1 MNTARIQPLALYVH
15 IPFCETKCPY
25 CDFNTYVGIETLI
38 PPYVEALSREI
49 EIWGELLGHPAVKT
63 VFFGGGTPSYLA
75 DHHIG
80 SLLNT
85 VRAAFV
91 VDREA
96 EVTLESNPGD
106 FAEAKLAAYLDLGV
120 NRLSIGVQSLDDR
133 LLKALGR
140 RHSAAEA
147 TQAYRMATDAGFG
160 NVSIDLMYGLPYQ
173 RIEDWRQTLD
183 GTANLS
189 PPHISMYCL
198 TLEEGTPMEEWV
210 RSGQVPEPDPDLAAD
225 MYLMA
230 QETMEHQGY
239 RHYEISNWARSGF
252 ESRHNLTY
260 WRNEPYLG
268 VGPGGH
274 SYLRPYRFYNVKS
287 PREYTR
293 GLQREYTPVNQPT
306 SSLDAEGIRGMPVVD
321 VVETIDQRL
330 EMAETLMLGL
340 RLNTGISVKDFS
352 GRFGLSPVQA
362 YGETIDELDGSGLLE
377 TVDGS
382 LRLTP
387 RGRMLGNEVFASFF
401 AS

>member
-1 MNTARIQPLALYVH
+1 MNMVSIQPLALYVH

-25 CDFNTYVGIETLI
+25 CDFNTYAGIETLI

-49 EIWGELLGHPAVKT
+49 EIWGDLLDHPAVKT

-80 SLLNT
+80 SLLNA

-106 FAEAKLAAYLDLGV
+106 LAEAKLAAYLDLGV
-120 NRLSIGVQSLDDR
+120 NRLSIGVQSLDNR
-133 LLKALGR
+133 LLKVLGR

-160 NVSIDLMYGLPYQ
+160 NVSIDLMYGLLYQ
-173 RIEDWRQTLD
+173 RIEDWRHTLD
-183 GTANLS
+183 GTASLS

-198 TLEEGTPMEEWV
+198 TLEEGTPMEQSV
-210 RSGQVPEPDPDLAAD
+210 RSRQVPEPDPDLAAD

-230 QETMEHQGY
+230 QETMELQGY

-260 WRNEPYLG
+260 WRNEAYLG

-293 GLQREYTPVNQPT
+293 GLQRDYTPVNQPT
-306 SSLDAEGIRGMPVVD
+306 GSLTAEGIKGMPAVD
-321 VVETIDQRL
+321 EVETIDQRL

-340 RLNTGISVKDFS
+340 RLDTGISVKDFS

-362 YGETIDELDGSGLLE
+362 YGETINELGGSGLLE

-382 LRLTP
+382 LRLTS
-387 RGRMLGNEVFASFF
+387 RGRMLGDEVFASFF